1 MASKWARLVCQT
13 APPFWRLRERSEP
26 RPGPVGRLAGRA
38 AWVRQGCL
46 LFFGLLRAHPS
57 HEESKESLTGDQEA
71 KGRLQITSMD
81 LCLGLVCTPHRDSV
95 SHREVEA
102 ER

>member
-13 APPFWRLRERSEP
+13 AHPFWRQRERWEP
-26 RPGPVGRLAGRA
+26 RPGPAGRLAGRA

-46 LFFGLLRAHPS
+46 LFLGLLTAHPS
-57 HEESKESLTGDQEA
+57 CEESKESLTGDQEA

-81 LCLGLVCTPHRDSV
+81 LCLGLVCTAYPDSV
-95 SHREVEA
+95 SHRKVEA
-102 ER
+102 ES